1 MSHIKLFALKFVATL
16 LVLGIVLGAGFD
28 VAFGNVFLITLVL
41 TVASYLIVDL
51 MVLSKS
57 SNAGATGADFI
68 ISFAVIY
75 LMTDALTVGDD
86 VFAATAIS
94 TISLAIFEYF
104 FHQSVARSLDQE
116 KAESHSEEK
125 KTNPTGQL
133 QTESSE
139 ELFPYENDEDK
150 KL

>member
-1 MSHIKLFALKFVATL
+1 MTHIKLFALKFVVTL
-16 LVLGIVLGAGFD
+16 LILGIVLGAGFD

-41 TVASYLIVDL
+41 TVASYLIGDL

-57 SNAGATGADFI
+57 NNAGATGADFI

-116 KAESHSEEK
+116 KAENRSDEK
-125 KTNPTGQL
+125 KPNATRQL